1 MQDCTYKKEVGLV
14 TDHLTTKP
22 PFNMLTPIQKL
33 IKDFRNGRFALL
45 KRNQVDNILKEYLEA
60 EKEEIKEAFY
70 QGGWTANRWTGSTMN
85 TTPEDYYK
93 MKFKK

>member
-1 MQDCTYKKEVGLV
+1 MAIPGGG
-14 TDHLTTKP
+14 
-22 PFNMLTPIQKL
+22 
-33 IKDFRNGRFALL
+33 DFGTFGKSLL
-45 KRNQVDNILKEYLEA
+45 DEG
-60 EKEEIKEAFY
+60 KEEIKEAFY